1 MDLERIA
8 EMEKRLNA
16 VAEATA
22 GLDAELD
29 RIESLL
35 DDMSR
40 LFEYYGSNEWFD
52 DLEGELPADV
62 PAGVLSEDQV
72 YAQFMK
78 VREAS
83 FRMLELGTE
92 ILKDRL

>member
-1 MDLERIA
+1 MDLERIT

-16 VAEATA
+16 ITEATA

-35 DDMSR
+35 DDMSC
-40 LFEYYGSNEWFD
+40 LFDYYGSNEWFD

-62 PAGVLSEDQV
+62 PAGVLSEDLV

-92 ILKDRL
+92 ILKERL